1 MLAIIIYAIIL
12 FLLWLWIS
20 SVKDELKKTNELLSE
35 INKKLDEKHYHL
47 FFNTI
52 KSSLNRNYNRKER
65 DYFTTLYNM
74 RYSEIISFTLSFL

>member
-35 INKKLDEKHYHL
+35 INKKLDEKH
-47 FFNTI
+47 
-52 KSSLNRNYNRKER
+52 
-65 DYFTTLYNM
+65 
-74 RYSEIISFTLSFL
+74 